1 MTDKENIEALEKQ
14 IDDLTSR
21 IIDLTFEMN
30 YNKEI
35 ELLEFVRELFVSL
48 QNVDE
53 KLSKEEIIENLKN
66 YIRTFAKDNNLQ
78 L

>member
-1 MTDKENIEALEKQ
+1 MNSEEKINELKKQ
-14 IDDLTSR
+14 VDDLTTR

-30 YNKEI
+30 YNKET

-53 KLSKEEIIENLKN
+53 KLNKEEIIENLKK
-66 YIRTFAKDNNLQ
+66 YIRRFAKDNKIQ